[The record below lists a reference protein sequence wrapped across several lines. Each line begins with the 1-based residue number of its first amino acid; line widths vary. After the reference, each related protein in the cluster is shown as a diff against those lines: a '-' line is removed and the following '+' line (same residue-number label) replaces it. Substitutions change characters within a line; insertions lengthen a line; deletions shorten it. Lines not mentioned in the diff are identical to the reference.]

1 MPRLH
6 KSLPRK
12 CSAAPKYRYTAT
24 QLTQLWGRHRRAPG
38 GLHQPV
44 KSRLRS
50 THSGVDKTS
59 PAPWTRRQSSS
70 FFCLSLS
77 LSLHL
82 KPLRSGRSTGADVQ
96 VDRQKGVPPARSF
109 LRRETDCALVQAPI
123 LITRPEALGKR
134 SYPTLKSRSSG
145 IKQQTLERMR
155 TNWTCFSGPVK
166 RTTF

>member
-1 MPRLH
+1 MPWLH

-38 GLHQPV
+38 GLRQPV

-59 PAPWTRRQSSS
+59 PAPWTREAELFFLLS
-70 FFCLSLS
+70 FSLS
-77 LSLHL
+77 PHL

-96 VDRQKGVPPARSF
+96 VDIQKGVPPARSF
-109 LRRETDCALVQAPI
+109 LRRETDCRACAGANPN
-123 LITRPEALGKR
+123 RMPREALGKR
-134 SYPTLKSRSSG
+134 SYTTLKSRSSG

-155 TNWTCFSGPVK
+155 TN
-166 RTTF
+166 